1 MVASSVM
8 LLPSSLHVLQFQPT
22 CFLPIQPSQSS
33 SLKLRSSHIV
43 SNASFKS
50 HSASTQF
57 QNSFKCQSIAQI
69 PDTHILDFLFGDY
82 PLIDPVI
89 LASSLQNCLSVREI
103 RRVHSLAVKCYGN
116 SVKFVNNNLISV
128 YVRMGKLFDARK
140 VFDEM
145 PERNIVSW
153 TAILN
158 GYLKL
163 GGDDEVLELFNE
175 LIEVGVQPN
184 SKTFVCV
191 LNLCARRV
199 DFALGRQIHACVVKG
214 NWSNLIV
221 DCAVLYFYAQCDDL
235 AGAFQVFNRMPMRD
249 VVSWTTMVTACS
261 QHGDADSA
269 LSMFLRMRL
278 EDFSPNEF
286 TVCAALKACGKK
298 RDVKFGKQLHS
309 AIVKRVFKDDVFVGT
324 STLGMYMKC
333 KDTTSARKVFD
344 RMKKRNTV
352 TWTSLIAGYA
362 QNGLGEEAIS
372 LFRVMKARNIFANN
386 LTILSVLRAC
396 GLLRLSLLGREVHA
410 QILRNSIQTNIYIG
424 STLVWFYCRCED
436 HVSAAKVLQ
445 EMPHRDVISWTA
457 IISGYAHL
465 GQDSHALQFLS
476 KMLLEGVEP
485 NPFTYSSALKACAS
499 LEAILHGKLIH
510 SSVNKTYAL
519 SNVFVGSAL
528 INMYAKCGHVT
539 EAARVFDSMPE
550 HNLVSLKS
558 MIIAYAKSGYC
569 QEALKLMYRLQAGG
583 VHVDDYLRTTVL
595 SACGDVEWDTESLPE
610 CSFQPM

>member
-1 MVASSVM
+1 M
-8 LLPSSLHVLQFQPT
+8 T
-22 CFLPIQPSQSS
+22 CEATESEVEGKKRGEETLKQSPC
-33 SLKLRSSHIV
+33 LR
-43 SNASFKS
+43 A
-50 HSASTQF
+50 
-57 QNSFKCQSIAQI
+57 
-69 PDTHILDFLFGDY
+69 
-82 PLIDPVI
+82 
-89 LASSLQNCLSVREI
+89 
-103 RRVHSLAVKCYGN
+103 
-116 SVKFVNNNLISV
+116 SVKKVHLS
-128 YVRMGKLFDARK
+128 KRK
-140 VFDEM
+140 AGCKT
-145 PERNIVSW
+145 RW
-153 TAILN
+153 TD
-158 GYLKL
+158 GTY
-163 GGDDEVLELFNE
+163 E
-175 LIEVGVQPN
+175 
-184 SKTFVCV
+184 
-191 LNLCARRV
+191 RV

-221 DCAVLYFYAQCDDL
+221 DCAVLYFYAQCGDL
-235 AGAFQVFNRMPMRD
+235 TGAFQAFNRMPMRD

-261 QHGDADSA
+261 QHEDADSA
-269 LSMFLRMRL
+269 LSMFLRMQL
-278 EDFSPNEF
+278 EGFSPNEF

-298 RDVKFGKQLHS
+298 RALRFGKQLHS

-333 KDTTSARKVFD
+333 KDTTSARKVFN

-372 LFRVMKARNIFANN
+372 LFRVMK
-386 LTILSVLRAC
+386 
-396 GLLRLSLLGREVHA
+396 
-410 QILRNSIQTNIYIG
+410 
-424 STLVWFYCRCED
+424 D

-445 EMPHRDVISWTA
+445 GMPHRDVISWTA

-465 GQDSHALQFLS
+465 GQDSQALQYLS

-485 NPFTYSSALKACAS
+485 NSFTYSSALKACAS

-558 MIIAYAKSGYC
+558 MIIAYAKSGLC
-569 QEALKLMYRLQAGG
+569 QESLKLMYRMQAEG

-610 CSFQPM
+610 HCFQPM